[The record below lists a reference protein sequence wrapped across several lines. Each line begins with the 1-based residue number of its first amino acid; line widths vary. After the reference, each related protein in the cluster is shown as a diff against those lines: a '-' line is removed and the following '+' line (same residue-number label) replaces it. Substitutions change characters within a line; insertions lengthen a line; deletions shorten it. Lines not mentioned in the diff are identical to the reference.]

1 MCCNCLCLVGLHKYV
16 TCNTTTT
23 CGFRVQ
29 SLHDS
34 TLKGLAIDARG
45 KAQAKLYKALSAA
58 DRKTLN
64 TAAAKHPGFKRH
76 RVQASVRKQIRAA
89 GVPVSKAKNLWF
101 NAKGNGTKAKIQ
113 NIAAKLGVKLRKP
126 RKVQ

>member
-1 MCCNCLCLVGLHKYV
+1 MFRATLQQRAV
-16 TCNTTTT
+16 NTY
-23 CGFRVQ
+23 
-29 SLHDS
+29 SLFMIQQKNNS
-34 TLKGLAIDARG
+34 ALKGLAIPARG
-45 KAQAKLYKALSAA
+45 KATSKLYKALSAA

-76 RVQASVRKQIRAA
+76 RVPASVRKQFRSV
-89 GVPVSKAKNLWF
+89 GLPVSKAKKLWVF
-101 NAKGNGTKAKIQ
+101 GQGTSTKAKIR